1 LTADPPLPGPP
12 LRLAVLGDFDGLHTR
27 RWTQFFADRGHEVHA
42 ISYYRPRTMLP
53 GGVTMHLLSRV
64 QGASAAA
71 ESASYAVLARNVL
84 NRLPPSA
91 LRLVHALRYQR
102 AGLKRTLQAVKPDVF
117 HAHYVVE
124 HGFYGALAGFHPYVI
139 SAWGSDL
146 FVAPRSPLGN
156 LIARFALSRA
166 DLVTGNDPQLVARAA
181 ALGVKRE
188 RLDTVRLGIDE
199 LFFNAPASANLD
211 APGSPLVVLSDRA
224 LEPLYNIDVVVRA
237 ISRLRERLPGIVLQV
252 AGDGSLTPR
261 LRALVAD
268 LGEEKTVQFL
278 GQQEPLALRDALA
291 AAHIYVSVPDTDSL
305 ALSTME
311 AMATGAFPIVSDL
324 PSQDWIV
331 HGVNGLRVPPRN
343 VQALADA
350 MYEALTN
357 AELRKNAFGINR
369 AKVEAEGRR
378 EKNLLRMERHFYRLA
393 GRPVADEAAK
403 KSTDPDG

>member
-1 LTADPPLPGPP
+1 VTTDPPLPGPP

-27 RWTQFFADRGHEVHA
+27 RWTQFFVDRGHEVHA
-42 ISYYRPRTMLP
+42 ISYYRPKTMLP
-53 GGVTMHLLSRV
+53 GVTMHLLSRV

-71 ESASYAVLARNVL
+71 ESASYAALARNVL

-102 AGLKRTLQAVKPDVF
+102 TGLKRTLQTIKPDVF

-156 LIARFALSRA
+156 LIARFALRRA

-199 LFFNAPASANLD
+199 LFFD
-211 APGSPLVVLSDRA
+211 APPSVNLEAPSSPLVVLSDRA
-224 LEPLYNIDVVVRA
+224 LEPLYNIDVVLRA
-237 ISRLRERLPGIVLQV
+237 FSRLRQRLPDVQLQV
-252 AGDGSLTPR
+252 IGDGSLAPR
-261 LRALVAD
+261 LRALAAE
-268 LGEEKTVQFL
+268 LGETKAAQFP
-278 GQQEPLALRDALA
+278 GRQEPLTLRDALA
-291 AAHIYVSVPDTDSL
+291 TAHVYVSVPDTDSL

-331 HGVNGLRVPPRN
+331 HGINGLRVPPRN
-343 VQALADA
+343 VHALADA
-350 MYEALTN
+350 IYEALTN
-357 AELRKNAFGINR
+357 TELRRNAVAINR
-369 AKVEAEGRR
+369 ERVEAEGRR
-378 EKNLLRMERHFYRLA
+378 EMNLLRMERHFYRLA
-393 GRPVADEAAK
+393 GQPAIGAA
-403 KSTDPDG
+403 SEDANPAG